1 VAARVGFKPVT
12 FRAEDH
18 HTPKAIVLWQIISIL
33 IMQII
38 FILIMQIIFILI
50 MQIIFILIKQIIF
63 LLITFCPRSLRGGQS
78 GIQTSDLPRWR
89 PPHP

>member
-1 VAARVGFKPVT
+1 MAARVGFKPVT

-38 FILIMQIIFILI
+38 FILIMQMIFSLIKQMIFILV
-50 MQIIFILIKQIIF
+50 K
-63 LLITFCPRSLRGGQS
+63 
-78 GIQTSDLPRWR
+78 
-89 PPHP
+89 